1 MSRTTET
8 TVTFARPFRLPPL
21 DAPQPAGTYRLV
33 IDEEEVPGLSFLAFR
48 RTATMLALPAIAA
61 AGGANRAT
69 TGQVV
74 TVRPEDLEAAL
85 DRDRAPA

>member
-21 DAPQPAGTYRLV
+21 EAQLPAGVYRV
-33 IDEEEVPGLSFLAFR
+33 IVDEEEVPGLAFR
-48 RTATMLALPAIAA
+48 RTGTMLALPAIGAA
-61 AGGANRAT
+61 AGSS
-69 TGQVV
+69 QIV

-85 DRDRAPA
+85 ERDRAPA

>member
-21 DAPQPAGTYRLV
+21 EAPQPPGVYRV
-33 IDEEEVPGLSFLAFR
+33 MVDEDEVPGLSFLAFH
-48 RTATMLALPAIAA
+48 RTATMLALPAIGAA
-61 AGGANRAT
+61 AGT
-69 TGQVV
+69 TQLV

-85 DRDRAPA
+85 ERDRAPA